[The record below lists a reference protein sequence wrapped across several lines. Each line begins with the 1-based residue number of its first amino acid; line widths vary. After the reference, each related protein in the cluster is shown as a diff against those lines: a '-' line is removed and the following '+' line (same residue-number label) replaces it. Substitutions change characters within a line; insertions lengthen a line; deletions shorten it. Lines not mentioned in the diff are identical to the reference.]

1 MTQEE
6 IQLLIKELC
15 SRLPYGV
22 IVLFNNT
29 PCIVENIGRDGS
41 ISLIRSDIKVEK
53 AIYLTKVNFVKPY
66 LRPMDDM
73 TEEETDIIWKIY
85 EDNPCS
91 EGSSQIT
98 DLLNEWHIDHH
109 HLIEKGLA
117 IAVTRK
123 NNPYKI

>member
-1 MTQEE
+1 MNKRDL
-6 IQLLIKELC
+6 QLLSRDIC

-22 IVLFNNT
+22 TVLFNNT
-29 PCIVENIGRDGS
+29 RCVVENIGRDGS

-66 LRPMDDM
+66 LRPINDITD
-73 TEEETDIIWKIY
+73 EEIDIIWKIY

-91 EGSSQIT
+91 EGSSTIT

-117 IAVTRK
+117 IAVTEE
-123 NNPYKI
+123 NNPYKS

>member
-1 MTQEE
+1 MNKRDL
-6 IQLLIKELC
+6 QLLSRDIC

-22 IVLFNNT
+22 IVLFNDT
-29 PCIVENIGRDGS
+29 RCVVENIGRDGS
-41 ISLIRSDIKVEK
+41 ISLIGNDIKVEK

-66 LRPMDDM
+66 LRPINDITD
-73 TEEETDIIWKIY
+73 EEIDIIWKIY

-91 EGSSQIT
+91 EGSSTIT

-123 NNPYKI
+123 NNPYKS

>member
-1 MTQEE
+1 MNKRDL
-6 IQLLIKELC
+6 QLLSRDIC

-29 PCIVENIGRDGS
+29 RCVVENIGRDGS
-41 ISLIRSDIKVEK
+41 ISLIRSDINVEK

-66 LRPMDDM
+66 LRPMNDM
-73 TEEETDIIWKIY
+73 TEKETNIMWEKY
-85 EDNPCS
+85 ENNPCS
-91 EGSSQIT
+91 EGSSTIT

-117 IAVTRK
+117 IAVTRD

>member
-1 MTQEE
+1 MNKRDL
-6 IQLLIKELC
+6 QLLSRDIC

-29 PCIVENIGRDGS
+29 SCIVENIGRDGS
-41 ISLIRSDIKVEK
+41 ISLIGNDIKVEK

-66 LRPMDDM
+66 LRPINDITD
-73 TEEETDIIWKIY
+73 EEIDIIWKIY

-91 EGSSQIT
+91 EGSSTIT

-117 IAVTRK
+117 IAVTEE
-123 NNPYKI
+123 NNPYKS